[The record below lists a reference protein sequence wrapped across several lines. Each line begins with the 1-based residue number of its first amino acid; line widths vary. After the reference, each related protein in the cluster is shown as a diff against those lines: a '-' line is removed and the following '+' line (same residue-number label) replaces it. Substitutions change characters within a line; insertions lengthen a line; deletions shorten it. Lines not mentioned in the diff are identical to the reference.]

1 MKRINVLEYLKEIK
15 IDLKMQTALELL
27 NSRREF
33 DESNISLSFQHRD
46 RIKRVAQGVGLDID
60 FISNKLVLKT
70 PVGNFEIKSYNNRKK
85 KSIDKDID
93 GVCQLSM
100 LGIGDP
106 DTILEVKPMEI
117 GYSLDSR
124 RTKYVSLFW
133 QYVATDMNAYSTDLM
148 NISSTI
154 IEDNSVKADN
164 NISQPEH
171 VSKFI
176 KPKAQINN
184 EIKIVKE

>member
-70 PVGNFEIKSYNNRKK
+70 PVGNFEI
-85 KSIDKDID
+85 
-93 GVCQLSM
+93 
-100 LGIGDP
+100 
-106 DTILEVKPMEI
+106 
-117 GYSLDSR
+117 
-124 RTKYVSLFW
+124 
-133 QYVATDMNAYSTDLM
+133 
-148 NISSTI
+148 
-154 IEDNSVKADN
+154 ADN